1 MNFDPV
7 SYSIQRVDRVEQ
19 RLTDVQRL
27 ALHNEEELDD
37 HASRLDA
44 LERWRASLMAIS
56 TKWPPSGDS
65 RRPRPTQRRAGRDGP
80 SNRENFKGSPVMG
93 HLFWFSVWAFG
104 VWTGMRYFAEVLMVW
119 HGW

>member
-56 TKWPPSGDS
+56 TKWPLVVIPGGLGLLNVA
-65 RRPRPTQRRAGRDGP
+65 P
-80 SNRENFKGSPVMG
+80 
-93 HLFWFSVWAFG
+93 
-104 VWTGMRYFAEVLMVW
+104 AETVQVIVRILKAAL
-119 HGW
+119 

>member
-1 MNFDPV
+1 MNFEPV

-37 HASRLDA
+37 PASRLDA

-56 TKWPPSGDS
+56 TKWPLVVIPGGLGLLNVA
-65 RRPRPTQRRAGRDGP
+65 P
-80 SNRENFKGSPVMG
+80 
-93 HLFWFSVWAFG
+93 
-104 VWTGMRYFAEVLMVW
+104 AETVQVIVGILKAAL
-119 HGW
+119 